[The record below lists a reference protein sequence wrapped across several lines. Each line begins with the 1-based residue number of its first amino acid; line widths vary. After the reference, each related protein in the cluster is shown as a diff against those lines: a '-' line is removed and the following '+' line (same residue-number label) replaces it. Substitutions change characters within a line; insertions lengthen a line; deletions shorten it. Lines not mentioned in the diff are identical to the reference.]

1 MVRIWKLI
9 ASRAWVWSFL
19 ASIVIWLIVS
29 ISHAQSA
36 GQTLSSAL
44 NFAVFSVIVGIGQM
58 LVFTLGP
65 GNIDLSIPSVITL
78 GAVIAMKVMN
88 HMASNIPLGIALAM
102 LAGIAVGLVNYG
114 LIWLLRIPAI
124 VPTLASNLVVLSVAI
139 SYERGLRIAAPE
151 AFFNLTVAR
160 VFGIPIIAMVTM
172 VFSLVVAIVLSR
184 TTYGRQITAIGQNT
198 KAATLVGIKV
208 HRVKLITYVICALLA
223 ALAGSLLAGF
233 VGGTSLDLGED
244 YSMGSIAVVILG
256 GTSVNGGK
264 SNVQGIWGAAMFLY
278 LLSAMLNTFH
288 ISEGLRMALSGMVI
302 VAVILLGGG
311 EKQD

>member
-1 MVRIWKLI
+1 MARVMKLI
-9 ASRAWVWSFL
+9 ENRAWVWSFL

-29 ISHAQSA
+29 IVHPHSG
-36 GQTLSSAL
+36 GQTLSAAL

-58 LVFTLGP
+58 LIFTLGP

-78 GAVIAMKVMN
+78 GGVIAMKVMN
-88 HMASNIPLGIALAM
+88 HAASNIPLGMAFAV
-102 LAGIAVGLVNYG
+102 LAGIAIGVVNYG
-114 LIWLLRIPAI
+114 VIWLLRIPSI
-124 VPTLASNLVVLSVAI
+124 VATLSTNLIILSIAI

-151 AFFNLTVAR
+151 EFFNLTVAR
-160 VFGIPIIAMVTM
+160 FYGIPIIAI
-172 VFSLVVAIVLSR
+172 VVALLSVVVASVLSR
-184 TTYGRQITAIGQNT
+184 TTYGRAITAIGQNI
-198 KAATLVGIKV
+198 KAAGLVGIKV
-208 HRVKLITYVICALLA
+208 HRIKLITYVISGFLA
-223 ALAGSLLAGF
+223 ALTGSLLAGF

-244 YSMGSIAVVILG
+244 YLLGSIAVVILG
-256 GTSVNGGK
+256 GTSVAGGR

-288 ISEGLRMALSGMVI
+288 ISEGLRIALSGVVI

>member
-1 MVRIWKLI
+1 MVRMWKLI
-9 ASRAWVWSFL
+9 ESRAWVWSFV

-29 ISHAQSA
+29 LSHAQSA

-88 HMASNIPLGIALAM
+88 HAASNIPLGMAMAM
-102 LAGIAVGLVNYG
+102 LAGLAIGLFNYG
-114 LIWLLRIPAI
+114 VIWLLRIPAI
-124 VPTLASNLVVLSVAI
+124 VATLASNLIILSVAI

-160 VFGIPIIAMVTM
+160 LFGIPIIAIVA
-172 VFSLVVAIVLSR
+172 VLFSVVVAIVLSR
-184 TTYGRQITAIGQNT
+184 TTYGREISAIGQNT
-198 KAATLVGIKV
+198 KAAVLVGIKV
-208 HRVKLITYVICALLA
+208 HRVKLITYVISALLA
-223 ALAGSLLAGF
+223 SLAGSLLAGF
-233 VGGTSLDLGED
+233 VGGTDLSLGEG
-244 YSMGSIAVVILG
+244 YLLGSIAVVILG

-288 ISEGLRMALSGMVI
+288 ISEGLRMALSGTVI
-302 VAVILLGGG
+302 VGVILLGGG